1 MTTTDELV
9 AVPLIIRLHLGR
21 AAVQTIAERAGIDV
35 LHIKGDAVDPSLRPS
50 LLAGSDIDILVRP
63 AHVDRF
69 DHDLRAAG
77 WLVYSTFENGSPFGH
92 AQTYR
97 HDIWGFLDLHRLFP
111 GIALEPSAA
120 FARLWSGRQS
130 MDFGGVRCPVP
141 SLSAQ
146 AAILVLN
153 GARRRGPRIPDLG
166 ATWRDASS
174 EDRTKLEA
182 EIDALD
188 ARVAFDTALGR
199 VDAHRDARDYRLWK
213 AVSQGGSRAEEW
225 WARVVA
231 APNLAARL
239 RVVAR
244 APLVNV
250 EHLAHELGRPPT
262 RREVVGEFFA
272 RLVRGVGELRRRLFA
287 GRRRR

>member
-1 MTTTDELV
+1 MTTTTEPV
-9 AVPLIIRLHLGR
+9 AVPLIVRLHLGR
-21 AAVQTIAERAGIDV
+21 AAVQTIAERAAIDV
-35 LHIKGDAVDPSLRPS
+35 
-50 LLAGSDIDILVRP
+50 LVRP

-69 DHDLRAAG
+69 DRELRAVG
-77 WLVYSTFENGSPFGH
+77 WHVYSTFDNGSPFGH

-111 GIALEPSAA
+111 GIGLEPPAA

-130 MDFGGVRCPVP
+130 MDFGGVGCPVP

-153 GARRRGPRIPDLG
+153 GARTRGPRIPDLG
-166 ATWRDASS
+166 TTWRDASS

-182 EIDALD
+182 EIDALE

-199 VDAHRDARDYRLWK
+199 LDAHRDARDYRLWK
-213 AVSQGGSRAEEW
+213 AVSEGGSRAEEW

-231 APNLAARL
+231 APTLGS
-239 RVVAR
+239 RVRVIAR

-250 EHLAHELGRPPT
+250 EHLSHELGRPPT
-262 RREVVGEFFA
+262 RREVVREFFA
-272 RLVRGVGELRRRLFA
+272 RLVRGVDELRRRLL
-287 GRRRR
+287 RRRRVR

>member
-1 MTTTDELV
+1 
-9 AVPLIIRLHLGR
+9 
-21 AAVQTIAERAGIDV
+21 
-35 LHIKGDAVDPSLRPS
+35 
-50 LLAGSDIDILVRP
+50 
-63 AHVDRF
+63 
-69 DHDLRAAG
+69 
-77 WLVYSTFENGSPFGH
+77 
-92 AQTYR
+92 
-97 HDIWGFLDLHRLFP
+97 
-111 GIALEPSAA
+111 
-120 FARLWSGRQS
+120 

-188 ARVAFDTALGR
+188 ARVAFYTALGR

-250 EHLAHELGRPPT
+250 EHLAHELGEAADP
-262 RREVVGEFFA
+262 A
-272 RLVRGVGELRRRLFA
+272 RGGWRVLRAPGPGVGELRRRLFA